1 MMLNQMQMFR
11 NLHRDKCCMNILRL
25 VSRLQ
30 STLWLYRN
38 IRDYVFRPNTLRS
51 SSGNTLTH
59 RHKILGKNWFLKR
72 GICLYGWMS
81 WWWLKSIWPKHVL
94 VTLTQSRHNVNRRS
108 ANFIYIDKSPS
119 HKFSLGFPF
128 DCAES
133 IAQFIAFSLGPS
145 EARNTM
151 LC

>member
-11 NLHRDKCCMNILRL
+11 NLHCDKCCMNILRL

-38 IRDYVFRPNTLRS
+38 YRDYVFRPNTLRS
-51 SSGNTLTH
+51 SSGNKLTH

-72 GICLYGWMS
+72 GICLYEWMS
-81 WWWLKSIWPKHVL
+81 WWWLKSIRPKHVL

-108 ANFIYIDKSPS
+108 AHFIYTGHTQNNGAVSNLK
-119 HKFSLGFPF
+119 PF
-128 DCAES
+128 DTAPFFCVCPVFAYS
-133 IAQFIAFSLGPS
+133 QKST
-145 EARNTM
+145 RQV
-151 LC
+151 